1 MSQETLNA
9 LLLWIQFFLMILA
22 IVAIISFTWFVAWSA
37 IFYPVAKK
45 SKLDMQLNEQRSE
58 LLRIEVNKTEASK
71 ELLDAQRKA
80 SKASEELA
88 NTIKEKDALQATIN
102 RYKERSPRIV
112 AAIEKEEQGKLKAAA
127 EEEVN
132 TQPDEADEDSSSG
145 TASVETEEDAPVK
158 NVTPKNRRRRK

>member
-1 MSQETLNA
+1 MSQETLNS

-22 IVAIISFTWFVAWSA
+22 IVAIISFTWFIAWSA

-80 SKASEELA
+80 TKAAEELA
-88 NTIKEKDALQATIN
+88 NMIKERDTLQSTIE
-102 RYKERSPRIV
+102 RYKQRSPRIV
-112 AAIEKEEQGKLKAAA
+112 AAIEKDVKATDKESLEESKQLSEDDDNQSNGQAKI
-127 EEEVN
+127 EVE
-132 TQPDEADEDSSSG
+132 DE
-145 TASVETEEDAPVK
+145 TPVK
-158 NVTPKNRRRRK
+158 YVTPKNKGRRK

>member
-37 IFYPVAKK
+37 IFYQVAKK

-80 SKASEELA
+80 CKASEELA

-112 AAIEKEEQGKLKAAA
+112 AAIEKDEQSKLKASADEEVPTQSDDADEESTAGAAIVETA
-127 EEEVN
+127 EE
-132 TQPDEADEDSSSG
+132 T
-145 TASVETEEDAPVK
+145 PVK
-158 NVTPKNRRRRK
+158 NVIPKNRRRRK

>member
-88 NTIKEKDALQATIN
+88 NTIREKDALQAIIN

-112 AAIEKEEQGKLKAAA
+112 AAIEKDEQSRLKASAN
-127 EEEVN
+127 EEVT
-132 TQPDEADEDSSSG
+132 TQPDEDNEDSASG
-145 TASVETEEDAPVK
+145 TATVETEDEAPVK
-158 NVTPKNRRRRK
+158 DVTPRNRHRRK